1 MRLYASRFSIPH
13 QTQLAHLNAY
23 TIPMSAFEKNA
34 PKNAIHAAFRQAEQ
48 LELAGHYPQALAI
61 YQQLNKQQPRWPFA
75 YFGIGSVYSAI
86 GRFEDA
92 RKNLRKAISLSP
104 DNPNFHAKLALVL
117 NKLDDKENALI
128 AADTALKFEP
138 TNTDFILNKA
148 IILRYNG
155 DPAAAFAL
163 LKKSIEDGNTAEVLI
178 RVYAVLCGVLDRPQ
192 DGLDALVPLTKT
204 VNPNPMITATHFFVL
219 TKLYDQTKQYDLA
232 FAAAQQGAALRV
244 DTYNPNERTKLF
256 QDRTRAWSKERF
268 ATLPRSRV
276 NSDKPVFIVGMPR
289 SGTTLIEQIIASH
302 PSAYGAGE
310 LIGIPSAA
318 AEITSPT
325 ELVPD
330 LIDVVSQRKQA
341 TLDRVARRILK
352 DMESQAPKGEK
363 PARITDKLPLNFQ
376 HIGLIE
382 QLFPNASIIHCT
394 RHVLD
399 TFISCYLLDFAGI
412 NNHAYTYDPNHFAHF
427 YKLYLSYM
435 DHWKQV
441 SSLPILEISYEDT
454 VADQRAMTHRLL
466 EFVDLEWDD
475 QCMNFFETQRSV
487 NTASVEQVRKPIYT
501 SSKARWKN
509 FESHLDPIK
518 EALERNGVP
527 IQ

>member
-1 MRLYASRFSIPH
+1 
-13 QTQLAHLNAY
+13 
-23 TIPMSAFEKNA
+23 MSAFEKNA
-34 PKNAIHAAFRQAEQ
+34 PKNAIHTAFRQAEQ

-61 YQQLNKQQPRWPFA
+61 YQQLAKQQPRWPFA
-75 YFGIGSVYSAI
+75 YFGIGSVYSAL

-92 RKNLRKAISLSP
+92 RKNLRKAINLNP
-104 DNPNFHAKLALVL
+104 ENPNFHAKLALVL

-128 AADTALKFEP
+128 AADFALSAEP
-138 TNTDFILNKA
+138 TNADFILNKA

-155 DPAAAFAL
+155 DPEAAHAL
-163 LKKSIEDGNTAEVLI
+163 LKDAYENGINTEVI
-178 RVYAVLCGVLDRPQ
+178 VRVYAVLCGVLGDPQ
-192 DGLDALVPLTKT
+192 TGITALLPLTKT
-204 VNPNPMITATHFFVL
+204 VSSNPMITATHFFVL
-219 TKLYDQTKQYDLA
+219 SKLYDQTKQYDLA
-232 FAAAQQGAALRV
+232 FTAAQSGADLRT
-244 DTYNPNERTKLF
+244 DTYNPQDRTHLF
-256 QDRTRAWSKERF
+256 TQRTRAWSKERMP
-268 ATLPRSRV
+268 TLARSRV
-276 NSDKPVFIVGMPR
+276 NSEKPIFIVGMPR

-310 LIGIPSAA
+310 LIGILNAA
-318 AEITSPT
+318 TEIATPT

-330 LIDVVSQRKQA
+330 LVDVIDQLKQA

-352 DMESQAPKGEK
+352 DMESQAPKNEK
-363 PARITDKLPLNFQ
+363 PTRITDKLPLNFQ

-382 QLFPNASIIHCT
+382 QLFPNARIIHCT

-427 YKLYLSYM
+427 YKIYLSYM

-441 SSLPILEISYEDT
+441 SSLPILDISYEDT
-454 VADQRAMTHRLL
+454 IADQRAMTERLL
-466 EFVDLEWDD
+466 EFVDLPWDD
-475 QCMNFFETQRSV
+475 QCMNFFDTQRSV

-518 EALERNGVP
+518 EALKRNEVP